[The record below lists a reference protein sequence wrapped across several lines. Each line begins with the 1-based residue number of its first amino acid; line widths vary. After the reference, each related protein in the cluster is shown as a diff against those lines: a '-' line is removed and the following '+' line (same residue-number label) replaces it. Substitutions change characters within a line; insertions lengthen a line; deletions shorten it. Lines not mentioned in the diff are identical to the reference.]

1 MNLLENVDLRGKSG
15 SLWKIKKLSCI
26 LQKMNKEIMYKVW
39 WYLNVMKNV
48 NFTIPNTQSALNNV
62 DIVQGF
68 FWLKRF

>member
-1 MNLLENVDLRGKSG
+1 MK
-15 SLWKIKKLSCI
+15 CH
-26 LQKMNKEIMYKVW
+26 
-39 WYLNVMKNV
+39 LNVMKNV